1 MTAKITKR
9 FEEVALQAEEV
20 SASEHTTHSEMF
32 GRSTHV
38 DENKLL
44 GWITKAENLIVGICG
59 ENSTYYRTFSEANQV
74 SSFESSL
81 DRFKRLLSV
90 FNSIKEDYESG
101 YLTSYKSLIQ
111 AEVFG
116 SELEQANEL
125 LESGYISAAAV
136 IAGTVLETSLRELCD
151 REALAHGKMDKMNAD
166 LAKKGVYNTIQ
177 QKQIT
182 ALAGLRNSAAH
193 GKSDEFNKN
202 DVSMMIQNIENFLI
216 NHLN

>member
-9 FEEVALQAEEV
+9 FEEIALQAEEV
-20 SASEHTTHSEMF
+20 SASEYI
-32 GRSTHV
+32 GRGKISGGRAFV
-38 DENKLL
+38 DQHKLL
-44 GWITKAENLIVGICG
+44 GWVTKAENLIESVCG
-59 ENSTYYRTFSEANQV
+59 EGSTYYRAFSE
-74 SSFESSL
+74 ESGTNNWGTNL
-81 DRFKRLLSV
+81 DNFNRLLSV
-90 FNSIKEDYESG
+90 FNSIKEDYENG
-101 YLTSYKSLIQ
+101 YLTSYKTLIQ

-202 DVSMMIQNIENFLI
+202 DVSIMIQNIENFLI